1 VLKCQIES
9 YITKAMR
16 MGDWA
21 FGDPATAE
29 AEYNFM
35 LRAIEALVHLNV
47 RLIPTVYTVKCYP
60 LTWHTRSWHLMGAQ
74 GHLPRLLIEMHCIGC
89 FSARGTEQMQYI
101 FRKLGLST
109 VRGGKINTAS
119 NPCRHKLLKYIRE
132 HAWRWSITAMKT
144 AAHQARLA
152 GDKNRAKLKADVGLV
167 ARGAV
172 EEVLNKLAAA
182 ARPGGQCTAP
192 AEILS
197 AGAST
202 SSSSTQFDN
211 PGAEQLQAHR
221 RWRDEL
227 ETCRLELQGKGR
239 APPSGKYVLPAS
251 LKKVH
256 LKMDAIKK
264 LYSDMVTRTNFAA
277 PKPKMLRID
286 MEDALCRNT
295 LSPESDVPAAPVD
308 PDVGGPATAGSSP
321 GTGDGDPA
329 DWIFCTPE
337 AWFTSRENWWI
348 AENDAQP
355 SEEACARAQK
365 TLSWSEGGDED
376 SEIREMGDDQQLRV
390 TSAAIS
396 SGDAEAQHEMGQ
408 PRSLNAAGIE
418 EQIAG
423 EEVQD
428 IDQADMFTGGADS
441 EILQDEEEVAAMHCE
456 TTEGEEEATGGED
469 EL

>member
-1 VLKCQIES
+1 
-9 YITKAMR
+9 
-16 MGDWA
+16 
-21 FGDPATAE
+21 
-29 AEYNFM
+29 
-35 LRAIEALVHLNV
+35 
-47 RLIPTVYTVKCYP
+47 
-60 LTWHTRSWHLMGAQ
+60 
-74 GHLPRLLIEMHCIGC
+74 
-89 FSARGTEQMQYI
+89 
-101 FRKLGLST
+101 
-109 VRGGKINTAS
+109 
-119 NPCRHKLLKYIRE
+119 
-132 HAWRWSITAMKT
+132 MKT

-167 ARGAV
+167 ARDAV
-172 EEVLNKLAAA
+172 EEVLNKLAAG

-197 AGAST
+197 AGSST

-211 PGAEQLQAHR
+211 PGAPQLQAHR
-221 RWRDEL
+221 KWRDEL

-251 LKKVH
+251 PKKVH

-264 LYSDMVTRTNFAA
+264 LYSDMVTRTNFAP

-286 MEDALCRNT
+286 MEEALCRNT
-295 LSPESDVPAAPVD
+295 LCPEPDVPAVPVD
-308 PDVGGPATAGSSP
+308 PDVGGSATAGSSP
-321 GTGDGDPA
+321 GTGGDPA

-355 SEEACARAQK
+355 SEEACARAHK